1 MNLLLSKLKR
11 DKKEIEILQKE
22 FQKGIDLLEQM
33 L

>member
-11 DKKEIEILQKE
+11 DKKEIAKLEKE
-22 FQKGIDLLEQM
+22 FKKSIDLLEQM